1 MKELFYAINLP
12 FGLHAR
18 PAAHVAQIAS
28 GVKSQVTIEKDGKL
42 ANAKNVLQILSLDI
56 KKGEEIHLMIEGE
69 DELEAAD
76 KLEAFF
82 RDHPVEKLDKQKVFK
97 IAFFG
102 SCKIRTSVSSESG
115 SSVNRIGRRPKNS
128 GIIPNLR
135 TSSTVTLESRFS
147 SLSYSSFNFARNPIE
162 AS

>member
-76 KLEAFF
+76 KLEAFLGITRLRSSISRRYLRSRSSARRIMIRRF
-82 RDHPVEKLDKQKVFK
+82 LHSFLIRRETIPITHIFIISKLVSQR
-97 IAFFG
+97 
-102 SCKIRTSVSSESG
+102 IRQDLQG
-115 SSVNRIGRRPKNS
+115 
-128 GIIPNLR
+128 L
-135 TSSTVTLESRFS
+135 
-147 SLSYSSFNFARNPIE
+147 
-162 AS
+162 

>member
-102 SCKIRTSVSSESG
+102 TKDYDKTFLHSFLIRRETIPITHIFIISKLVSQRIRQDLQRAMMLPA
-115 SSVNRIGRRPKNS
+115 SSSMTTAAVG
-128 GIIPNLR
+128 
-135 TSSTVTLESRFS
+135 
-147 SLSYSSFNFARNPIE
+147 
-162 AS
+162 